1 MTDNLSDIKSR
12 KPTNLQVNMTPM
24 TMAMEMNKWLLKHT
38 SSHNS
43 YIMGLPSK
51 LYEQVDKFE
60 ENLAHE
66 IIERTADIS
75 ARLTTVLERYG
86 IGVNSLSSSMIRAN
100 FSSFGDELGATDQIP
115 TTPKRNKKV
124 EEIINFY
131 YTVLSA
137 LIINEEQK
145 LRASNLSI
153 VLHNDSFHRS
163 IMACCVETV
172 FFVHN
177 ITYTTFEEKLD
188 I

>member
-1 MTDNLSDIKSR
+1 M
-12 KPTNLQVNMTPM
+12 
-24 TMAMEMNKWLLKHT
+24 
-38 SSHNS
+38 
-43 YIMGLPSK
+43 
-51 LYEQVDKFE
+51 
-60 ENLAHE
+60 
-66 IIERTADIS
+66 II
-75 ARLTTVLERYG
+75 
-86 IGVNSLSSSMIRAN
+86 AN
-100 FSSFGDELGATDQIP
+100 FSSFGDELGSTDQIP
-115 TTPKRNKKV
+115 ATPKRNKKV

-153 VLHNDSFHRS
+153 VLHNDSFHRA